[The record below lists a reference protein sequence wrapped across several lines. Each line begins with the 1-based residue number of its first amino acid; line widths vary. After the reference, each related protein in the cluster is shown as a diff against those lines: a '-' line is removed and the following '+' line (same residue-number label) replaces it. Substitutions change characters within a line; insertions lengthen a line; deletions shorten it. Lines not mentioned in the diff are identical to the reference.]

1 MKVATA
7 ILFVL
12 ISAAS
17 AQRCEPPS
25 NGCTYGMFNYDKCLC
40 ECIKPFCPDANG
52 DCVLPTDN
60 CGGNPW
66 AGCTRGLDCPWWG
79 SLSNDSVCNTGST
92 VSLDL
97 ERIYTYLLCAT
108 SFVDHHSHIKLLLL
122 YIDQVPAG
130 VWSIYNTREI
140 CCGAHAPFSSTCET
154 IGPNGPV
161 SSSNDD
167 LETGSAIDRPQSAFE
182 TSSASST
189 SNTAIMSYTNGQ
201 PGWAI
206 ALMIVIPLLVLLC
219 CIGYCY
225 CIFVRD
231 NDQDQE
237 EKDVVVKRTNRSSDV
252 RGRPRRRDDG
262 KSLRCSRSRY
272 DSFHSSLFTGRTSR
286 ARYPRRSRGERSRKD
301 NDGPSISLSNPQD
314 PRFSAD
320 EFTVHTYT
328 TMKKTAQDP
337 QMTAIV
343 LHEPNYEKPDPEGET
358 TAGAIALALTNGH
371 DKIRS
376 VEPDMKPKL
385 EPEESDTKQKAGPFV
400 SSFVTV
406 KAQKRIPGRR
416 RTVDTS
422 TSDNEDDNDNGSYG
436 FRFSQPHIYAP
447 TRKNEV
453 SEELKGSFV
462 TFTTKGTNEEELTLA
477 KKSINKKKERDSS
490 SSSSSSSSNSRK
502 RFEESRRRR
511 RSSLTLLSF
520 EERERAKE
528 QRAYSGV
535 RSIGS
540 IELETI

>member
-1 MKVATA
+1 M
-7 ILFVL
+7 
-12 ISAAS
+12 
-17 AQRCEPPS
+17 
-25 NGCTYGMFNYDKCLC
+25 
-40 ECIKPFCPDANG
+40 
-52 DCVLPTDN
+52 
-60 CGGNPW
+60 
-66 AGCTRGLDCPWWG
+66 
-79 SLSNDSVCNTGST
+79 
-92 VSLDL
+92 
-97 ERIYTYLLCAT
+97 
-108 SFVDHHSHIKLLLL
+108 
-122 YIDQVPAG
+122 
-130 VWSIYNTREI
+130 
-140 CCGAHAPFSSTCET
+140 
-154 IGPNGPV
+154 
-161 SSSNDD
+161 SSSNDY
-167 LETGSAIDRPQSAFE
+167 LETDSAIDRPQSAFE

-272 DSFHSSLFTGRTSR
+272 DSFHSGRTSR

-376 VEPDMKPKL
+376 VEPDTKPKL
-385 EPEESDTKQKAGPFV
+385 EPEESDTKPVPSQKAGPFV
-400 SSFVTV
+400 SSFVKV
-406 KAQKRIPGRR
+406 QAQKRVPGRR

-422 TSDNEDDNDNGSYG
+422 SSDNEDDNDNDSYG
-436 FRFSQPHIYAP
+436 FRSSQPHIYAP
-447 TRKNEV
+447 TRKNKV
-453 SEELKGSFV
+453 SDEELKGSFV
-462 TFTTKGTNEEELTLA
+462 TFTTKGPNEEELTRA

-490 SSSSSSSSNSRK
+490 SSSSNSRK
-502 RFEESRRRR
+502 RFEESRRR
-511 RSSLTLLSF
+511 SSLTLLSF
-520 EERERAKE
+520 CLLYTSPSPRDLSTSRMPSSA
-528 QRAYSGV
+528 
-535 RSIGS
+535 
-540 IELETI
+540 

>member
-1 MKVATA
+1 M
-7 ILFVL
+7 
-12 ISAAS
+12 
-17 AQRCEPPS
+17 CH
-25 NGCTYGMFNYDKCLC
+25 
-40 ECIKPFCPDANG
+40 
-52 DCVLPTDN
+52 
-60 CGGNPW
+60 
-66 AGCTRGLDCPWWG
+66 
-79 SLSNDSVCNTGST
+79 
-92 VSLDL
+92 VSHQ
-97 ERIYTYLLCAT
+97 TFA
-108 SFVDHHSHIKLLLL
+108 LL

-140 CCGAHAPFSSTCET
+140 CCGVHAPFSSTCET

-167 LETGSAIDRPQSAFE
+167 LETDSAIIDRPQSAFE

-206 ALMIVIPLLVLLC
+206 ALMILIPLVLFC
-219 CIGYCY
+219 CIGY

-231 NDQDQE
+231 NDQE

-252 RGRPRRRDDG
+252 RGRPRRHDDG

-286 ARYPRRSRGERSRKD
+286 ARYPRRSRDERPRKDD

-358 TAGAIALALTNGH
+358 TAGAIALALTNGD

-385 EPEESDTKQKAGPFV
+385 EPEESDTKPAPSQKAGPFV
-400 SSFVTV
+400 SSFVKV
-406 KAQKRIPGRR
+406 KAQKRVPGRR

-447 TRKNEV
+447 TRKNKV

-462 TFTTKGTNEEELTLA
+462 TFATKGPNEEGLA
-477 KKSINKKKERDSS
+477 RVKKSIKKKKKKKKRDSS
-490 SSSSSSSSNSRK
+490 SSSNSSSNSRK
-502 RFEESRRRR
+502 RFEESRRL
-511 RSSLTLLSF
+511 SSLTLLSF

-528 QRAYSGV
+528 HRTYSGGV
-535 RSIGS
+535 ESSRSIGS
-540 IELETI
+540 IELELETI